1 VTPEFAIVSGK
12 EQQVVTCPDRS
23 THLLVKGAP
32 YINKEA
38 MFGVKE
44 SLVQDFQRNLDG
56 KGYLEITNLS
66 LAKRS

>member
-1 VTPEFAIVSGK
+1 
-12 EQQVVTCPDRS
+12 
-23 THLLVKGAP
+23 
-32 YINKEA
+32 

-56 KGYLEITNLS
+56 KGYMEITNLS